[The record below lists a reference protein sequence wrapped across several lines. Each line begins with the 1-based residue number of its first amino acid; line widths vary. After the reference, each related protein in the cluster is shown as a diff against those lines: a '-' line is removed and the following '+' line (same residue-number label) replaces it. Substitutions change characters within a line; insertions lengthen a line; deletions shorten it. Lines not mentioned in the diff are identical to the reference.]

1 LGVCDPPDLLGSGNI
16 PASRITDPAPL
27 DSRQICALL
36 SVLKR
41 ELLWGLRGVS
51 QEVGG
56 WHARAQGIP
65 DPILRRDALAAIER
79 KRGNIYGAALFWTLP
94 ASRSDDLLRLLVAYE
109 ILADFLDCASERGA
123 HVGTDNGLQL
133 HRALI
138 EALDPSLEISDYYK
152 CHPWKDDGGYLHA
165 LVEACRESCGRLP
178 SYESARPLL
187 LSATHDAQVLAL
199 NHEPDSDRRDLALE
213 GWAEA
218 HCGCDGDLVWFELT
232 GGASAWLTVL
242 ALLAL
247 AAEPELEQR
256 LLNDTYAAYMPWVS
270 LAGTMLDS
278 YGDLKEDAAS
288 ADHSYIAHYQSTE
301 IATRR
306 VAAIVRRS
314 LCELRALPCGE
325 RHLVIASCMIA
336 MYLTK
341 DSTRTPAM
349 RATTLRI
356 LRSSG
361 SLARL
366 LMPALR
372 AWRLLYGQRAA

>member
-1 LGVCDPPDLLGSGNI
+1 ML
-16 PASRITDPAPL
+16 
-27 DSRQICALL
+27 RQ
-36 SVLKR
+36 
-41 ELLWGLRGVS
+41 
-51 QEVGG
+51 
-56 WHARAQGIP
+56 
-65 DPILRRDALAAIER
+65 DALAAIER
-79 KRGNIYGAALFWTLP
+79 KRGNIDGAALFWTLP
-94 ASRSDDLLRLLVAYE
+94 ARRSRDLLRLLVAYE

-123 HVGTDNGLQL
+123 HVGTSNGLQL

-138 EALDPSLEISDYYK
+138 EALDSRLNISDYYRR
-152 CHPWKDDGGYLHA
+152 HPWKDDGGYVHA

-187 LSATHDAQVLAL
+187 LRATYNAQVLAL
-199 NHEPDSDRRDLALE
+199 NHEPDPRRRDTALE
-213 GWAEA
+213 SWAET
-218 HCGCDGDLVWFELT
+218 HFESGSDLVWFELT

-247 AAEPELEQR
+247 AAEPELDER
-256 LLNDTYAAYMPWVS
+256 HVAGTYAAYLPWVS

-278 YGDLKEDAAS
+278 YGDLAEDAAS

-306 VAAIVRRS
+306 IAAIVRRS
-314 LCELRALPCGE
+314 LCELRALPCGD
-325 RHLVIASCMIA
+325 RHVVIASCMIA

-361 SLARL
+361 SLTRL

-372 AWRLLYGQRAA
+372 AWRLLYGQRSA

>member
-1 LGVCDPPDLLGSGNI
+1 L
-16 PASRITDPAPL
+16 
-27 DSRQICALL
+27 
-36 SVLKR
+36 
-41 ELLWGLRGVS
+41 
-51 QEVGG
+51 
-56 WHARAQGIP
+56 GIP

-79 KRGNIYGAALFWTLP
+79 KRGNIHGAALFWTLP

-123 HVGTDNGLQL
+123 YVGTGNGLQL

-138 EALDPSLEISDYYK
+138 EALDPSLEISDYYQR
-152 CHPWKDDGGYLHA
+152 HPWKDDGGYLHA
-165 LVEACRESCGRLP
+165 LVEACRESCDRLP

-187 LSATHDAQVLAL
+187 LRATYNAQVLAL
-199 NHEPDSDRRDLALE
+199 NHEPDPHRRDVALE

-218 HCGCDGDLVWFELT
+218 HFDCDSDLVWFELT

-247 AAEPELEQR
+247 AAEPELDQR

-270 LAGTMLDS
+270 LVGTMLDS
-278 YGDLKEDAAS
+278 YGDLAEDAAS

-314 LCELRALPCGE
+314 LCELRALPCGD
-325 RHLVIASCMIA
+325 RHVVIASCMIA

-366 LMPALR
+366 LIPALR
-372 AWRLLYGQRAA
+372 AWRLLYGQRSA